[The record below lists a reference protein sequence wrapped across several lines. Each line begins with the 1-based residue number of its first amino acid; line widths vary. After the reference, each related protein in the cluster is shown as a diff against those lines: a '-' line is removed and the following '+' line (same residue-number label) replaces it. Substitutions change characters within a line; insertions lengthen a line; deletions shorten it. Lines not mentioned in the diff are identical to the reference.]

1 MVLSFRA
8 ELARRGLE
16 VAFDLA
22 DGERVALLGP
32 NGAGKS
38 SVLEILAGILRP
50 DRGRAE
56 LDGRV
61 MFDLGS
67 GPGRWRPP
75 WDRGVAMLA
84 QDPLLFPHLDA
95 LDNVAFGPR
104 SIGRGRAAATAT
116 AHRWLT
122 EVGIEAYADRRPA
135 QLSGGQAQ
143 RVAVARALAAEP
155 RLLLLDEPMAALDV
169 TAAPLLR
176 RVLRRVLA
184 DRSAIIVTHDLP
196 YALELCPRSVILDQ
210 GRIVADGPTR
220 DLLAD
225 DALMAEHR
233 LELPYGFDPMSVPGP
248 R

>member
-122 EVGIEAYADRRPA
+122 EVGIEAYAD
-135 QLSGGQAQ
+135 
-143 RVAVARALAAEP
+143 
-155 RLLLLDEPMAALDV
+155 
-169 TAAPLLR
+169 T
-176 RVLRRVLA
+176 
-184 DRSAIIVTHDLP
+184 IH
-196 YALELCPRSVILDQ
+196 
-210 GRIVADGPTR
+210 DGPTTKW
-220 DLLAD
+220 
-225 DALMAEHR
+225 LMAR
-233 LELPYGFDPMSVPGP
+233 ARGVTMMSGDLAGQADGVDIGPDDVVVVSIGTNDAAPWPKRCVDPALRQTAVSWTRRSWWRPS
-248 R
+248 RWCATATS